1 MTLPQRNTNTS
12 EEVVIEE
19 RGGRG
24 RDLGPM
30 TGTERGSVATRA
42 NTTAVVGTQDTAVTG
57 AETHSHTETHTHTDR
72 RALGL
77 IVTKVFSLYLKL
89 NQMWRVP

>member
-1 MTLPQRNTNTS
+1 M
-12 EEVVIEE
+12 VIEE

-57 AETHSHTETHTHTDR
+57 AETHSHTDR